1 MKSVHEENTAYTTLL
16 VDKTYRC
23 IKIRNQLR
31 SSLKIATV
39 MKLSKSQPC
48 LKIGFSSVSWSL
60 LDRVGNNNSTF
71 SYICDQIC
79 CIHTGLL
86 SSAYFPISQHS
97 IHMAMARVGWPG
109 LSGWSGSL
117 PCPVWLLG

>member
-1 MKSVHEENTAYTTLL
+1 MRQNEKPCKKFSKDCNSYEIVYFTA
-16 VDKTYRC
+16 
-23 IKIRNQLR
+23 
-31 SSLKIATV
+31 
-39 MKLSKSQPC
+39 LS
-48 LKIGFSSVSWSL
+48 KIGFSSVSWSL

-79 CIHTGLL
+79 CIHTGVL

-97 IHMAMARVGWPG
+97 IHMASVGWPE

-117 PCPVWLLG
+117 PCPAWLLG